1 MTFQGNLFAMDKSVP
16 PSAAYILDFIGSKEA
31 PKGYNTVYGNRK
43 MPKLLTTMTFDEV
56 VADGPRRTRE
66 YGSSACGRYQFMS
79 ATLDAPKTLADLKG
93 EMKLTGNEKFSADL
107 QDRMGLHLLKRRGYD
122 KFVNGTLSAT
132 GFGLNL
138 AKEWASFPALKA
150 TKGAHRNVS
159 RGQSYYAGDGV
170 NKALVSAADV
180 ETVLQH
186 ALTLARAS
194 VAPPVTTAPV
204 AAPKPVSGG
213 IGGALASMWASLN
226 PKPASAAVIPLNA
239 DPIVWNIQTLLKE
252 RNYMA
257 NGRIDG
263 FDGPKTRDAIA
274 AIRKDNGMGDGGID
288 DEFLKRLPGFGP
300 RPVSAERV
308 NASTTQAYGM
318 AKEQAPDLTANV
330 GTMWKSG
337 LGSLILGSGGLAQAS
352 GALDTVKNAGDKAND
367 VLGTVQTVFATLAGG
382 VQFIVTHWQWFVVA
396 FGIYLLLRAASAALN
411 LVIRI
416 RQARGI

>member
-1 MTFQGNLFAMDKSVP
+1 MDKSVP
-16 PSAAYILDFIGSKEA
+16 PSAAFILDFIGSKEA

-122 KFVNGTLSAT
+122 KFVAGNLSVT

-138 AKEWASFPALKA
+138 AKEWASFPVLRA
-150 TKGAHRNVS
+150 TKGAHRNVA
-159 RGQSYYAGDGV
+159 RGQSYYAGDGL

-180 ETVLQH
+180 EASLSK
-186 ALTLARAS
+186 ALAMAAT
-194 VAPPVTTAPV
+194 PPVGTTSEPVAV
-204 AAPKPVSGG
+204 AAPKPATGG
-213 IGGALASMWASLN
+213 VGGALASLWAKLS
-226 PKPASAAVIPLNA
+226 PKPVAAPVLPPGA
-239 DPIVWNIQTLLKE
+239 DPVVWNVQTLLKE

-263 FDGPKTRDAIA
+263 FDGPKTRDAVA
-274 AIRKDNGMGDGGID
+274 AARKDNGMGDGGMD
-288 DEFLKRLPGFGP
+288 EEFLKKLPGFGP
-300 RPVSAERV
+300 RPVSAERA
-308 NASTTQAYGM
+308 NATVSEAYGI
-318 AKEQAPDLTANV
+318 AKEQAPDLTASV
-330 GTMWKSG
+330 GTLWKGG
-337 LGSLILGSGGLAQAS
+337 LGSLILGGGGMAQVS
-352 GALDTVKNAGDKAND
+352 GALDTVKEAGDKAND
-367 VLGTVQTVFATLAGG
+367 ALGTVQAAFSFIAG
-382 VQFIVTHWQWFVVA
+382 VIQFIVTHWQWFAVA
-396 FGIYLLLRAASAALN
+396 FGIYMLAKAANGALN
-411 LVIRI
+411 FVIRV